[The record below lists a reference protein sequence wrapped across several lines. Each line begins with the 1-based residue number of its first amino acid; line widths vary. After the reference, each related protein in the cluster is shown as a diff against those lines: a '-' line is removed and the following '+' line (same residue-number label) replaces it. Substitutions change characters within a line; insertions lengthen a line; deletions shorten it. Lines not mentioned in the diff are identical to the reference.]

1 MVDISFPGLK
11 IAEFSI
17 DPVAFRIPIFGGLEV
32 RWYGLIITIGIILAF
47 LYCTYR
53 ARQVGISFDDLT
65 DIALFTVIFA
75 IIGARLY
82 YVLTSLD
89 EYDSIG
95 EALAIWNGGLAI
107 YGAIIAGAIT
117 IFVMCRIKKLPV
129 LKLLDIAAPGV
140 MLGQLIGRW
149 GNFCNGE
156 AYGGV
161 IPQNSP
167 LYFLRMGIYPNNIS
181 GVSGMAY
188 VHPTFLYESLWNL
201 CGFILI
207 NLIYKKK
214 KFDGQIVLMYATW
227 YGFGRMLI
235 EGLRTDSLYVGVFRI
250 SQVIGFICFIGGAIA
265 LTVLLVK
272 ARRKE
277 LTAQDYEPSY
287 PKFVTTASL
296 NMQDARNGS
305 ATVISDSD
313 AENYDN
319 EGEEE
324 TEHEDADNVSSDVFE
339 YTDVTDKI
347 SRLYGNSENHDE
359 TSKENENGTDN

>member
-1 MVDISFPGLK
+1 MVNVSFPGLN

-17 DPVAFRIPIFGGLEV
+17 NPVAFTIPIFGGLEV
-32 RWYGLIITIGIILAF
+32 RWYGLIITTGIILAF
-47 LYCTYR
+47 LYCCYR
-53 ARQVGISFDDLT
+53 SRQEGISFDNLT
-65 DIALFTVIFA
+65 DITLYTVIFA

-89 EYDSIG
+89 EYDSIM
-95 EALAIWNGGLAI
+95 EAIAIWNGGLAI
-107 YGAIIAGAIT
+107 YGAIIAGALT
-117 IFVMCRIKKLPV
+117 IFIVCRIKKLPV

-161 IPQNSP
+161 VSQNSP
-167 LYFLRMGIYPNNIS
+167 LYFIRMGIYPNNIS

-201 CGFILI
+201 CGFIII
-207 NLIYKKK
+207 NLLYKKK
-214 KFDGQIVLMYATW
+214 KFDGQIVLMYAAW

-250 SQVIGFICFIGGAIA
+250 SQVVGFICFIGGTIA
-265 LTVLLVK
+265 LTVLLLK

-277 LTAQDYEPSY
+277 LTARDYEPAY

-296 NMQDARNGS
+296 NMQDAQNDQTNTDNAEENGN
-305 ATVISDSD
+305 TTTE
-313 AENYDN
+313 EN
-319 EGEEE
+319 
-324 TEHEDADNVSSDVFE
+324 VFE

-347 SRLYGNSENHDE
+347 SKLYG
-359 TSKENENGTDN
+359 TSVCDAAKEKENSDGTDN